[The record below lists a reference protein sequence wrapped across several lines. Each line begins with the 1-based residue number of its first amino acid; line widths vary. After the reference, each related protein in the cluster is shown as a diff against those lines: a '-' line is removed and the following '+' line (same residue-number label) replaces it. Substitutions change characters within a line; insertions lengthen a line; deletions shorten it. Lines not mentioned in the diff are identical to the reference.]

1 MFQFITTEAT
11 IVVIVVLL
19 LRDIL
24 STMTKSSPLHFQR
37 WLRKIHPS
45 CHFCTGNWVYLLWC
59 AGEEKLA
66 EQQDLPAQL
75 MMIVPFEGDHPDA
88 FLNPSIARKCTF
100 FQLQHPHV
108 TITN

>member
-66 EQQDLPAQL
+66 ELQDLPAQL